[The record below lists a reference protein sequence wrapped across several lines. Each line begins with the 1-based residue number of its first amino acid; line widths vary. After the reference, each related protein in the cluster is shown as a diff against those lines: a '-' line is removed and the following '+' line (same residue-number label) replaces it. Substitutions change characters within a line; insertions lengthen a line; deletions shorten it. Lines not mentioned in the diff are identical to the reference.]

1 MDVPS
6 ERGEITLNLK
16 IQDLTDEK
24 GTKAAVQIPYHEWF
38 EFFAQ
43 YRHLIQYTKLK
54 KGLTDAVKEIANN
67 ESTSTQ
73 KISLEEFLNE
83 C

>member
-1 MDVPS
+1 MD
-6 ERGEITLNLK
+6 LK
-16 IQDLTDEK
+16 IQYLTDEK
-24 GTKAAVQIPYHEWF
+24 GTKTAVQIPYNEWL

-43 YRHLIQYTKLK
+43 YRHLMQYAKLK
-54 KGLTDAVKEIANN
+54 KGLADAFKEIENN